1 MFSHSAIWVHPWLY
15 RERECNLALSQR
27 TYTSL
32 QKNRAVME
40 IIVLGFSKASVC
52 MKNAWGFHREA
63 LGWTRSCCFL
73 LLHLELLK
81 WNSVAHSC
89 PVLRDGGICQ
99 TMLLRAGLKMVSVQ
113 LCSCN
118 AETHLSSSCILEGSI
133 RISECSSI
141 DLNLSEKYVAIYCL
155 CRAFRIEVCLLSYI
169 SREMFNRSLSTYRG
183 RLCFRIKRP
192 SRNKA
197 PVHFAIHLIPRL
209 VRNWTHFTLR
219 LHNTSL
225 MSTG

>member
-1 MFSHSAIWVHPWLY
+1 MCFNTGTSFCSYSAIWVHPWLY
-15 RERECNLALSQR
+15 GERECNLTLSQR

-40 IIVLGFSKASVC
+40 IIVLGFSKACVC

-63 LGWTRSCCFL
+63 LGWTRSCCF
-73 LLHLELLK
+73 LHLELLK

-113 LCSCN
+113 LSSCN

-133 RISECSSI
+133 RISECSWI
-141 DLNLSEKYVAIYCL
+141 DLNLLENCVAIYYQCTPY
-155 CRAFRIEVCLLSYI
+155 AVLL
-169 SREMFNRSLSTYRG
+169 E
-183 RLCFRIKRP
+183 
-192 SRNKA
+192 
-197 PVHFAIHLIPRL
+197 
-209 VRNWTHFTLR
+209 
-219 LHNTSL
+219 
-225 MSTG
+225 